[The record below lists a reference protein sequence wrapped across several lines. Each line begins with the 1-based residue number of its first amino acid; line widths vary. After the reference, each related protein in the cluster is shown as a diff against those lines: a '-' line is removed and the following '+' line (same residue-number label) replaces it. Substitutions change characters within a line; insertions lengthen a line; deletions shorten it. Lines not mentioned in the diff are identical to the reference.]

1 MKISKRKVKRALVH
15 KSMMGSKPWIGGWNL
30 YPRVSRTSIRWGAG
44 SIPWHPVVV
53 KIWVVQ
59 IEISQE
65 RLGISKPRKKDPVEW
80 GTSISAASKYSPVR
94 SVIPTHYK
102 NVKCTRVFFLDFLLF
117 LLLLRHHTAS
127 LSRGNVFFWLKIHA
141 LKLYQIKQTNLP
153 TETCKYG
160 LFFENNRFWQQ
171 NQKIAGSFFNRGILN
186 RSVSTVSNIPTSK
199 TQETHRTRKEGTNRV
214 MNPSTEASTVLY
226 DRGLGS
232 EASLDGKSA
241 CIQAASLFASA
252 NKSRWKNTGSK
263 TQTSKTQFECEHT
276 VSWV

>member
-1 MKISKRKVKRALVH
+1 VCNSLFLQQKALDLGSWRGYRDSWRGYQADEGVQNFVEFRFSGTKSFKVENTPTNWLKRETHWQRSEKVQKKKFAMKISKRKVKRALVH

-127 LSRGNVFFWLKIHA
+127 LSRGNVFF
-141 LKLYQIKQTNLP
+141 
-153 TETCKYG
+153 G
-160 LFFENNRFWQQ
+160 
-171 NQKIAGSFFNRGILN
+171 
-186 RSVSTVSNIPTSK
+186 
-199 TQETHRTRKEGTNRV
+199 
-214 MNPSTEASTVLY
+214 
-226 DRGLGS
+226 
-232 EASLDGKSA
+232 
-241 CIQAASLFASA
+241 
-252 NKSRWKNTGSK
+252 
-263 TQTSKTQFECEHT
+263 
-276 VSWV
+276 